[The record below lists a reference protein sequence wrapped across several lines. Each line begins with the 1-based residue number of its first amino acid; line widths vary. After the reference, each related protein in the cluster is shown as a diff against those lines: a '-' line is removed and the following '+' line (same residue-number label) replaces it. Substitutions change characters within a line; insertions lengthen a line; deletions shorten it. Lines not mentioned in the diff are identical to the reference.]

1 MEIETVTRLSELPI
15 GHSGK
20 IVDIHMDDSIKR
32 RLLDLGMVRD
42 SRVRALN
49 KSPAGDPI
57 AYEIRGAVIAL
68 RNDVSS
74 RIIVTC

>member
-1 MEIETVTRLSELPI
+1 MVKLSDLPI
-15 GHSGK
+15 GDSAK
-20 IVDIHMDDSIKR
+20 IVAIHIDDGIKR

-42 SRVRALN
+42 SRVRALG

-57 AYEIRGAVIAL
+57 AFEVRGAVIAL

-74 RIIVTC
+74 NILVTR